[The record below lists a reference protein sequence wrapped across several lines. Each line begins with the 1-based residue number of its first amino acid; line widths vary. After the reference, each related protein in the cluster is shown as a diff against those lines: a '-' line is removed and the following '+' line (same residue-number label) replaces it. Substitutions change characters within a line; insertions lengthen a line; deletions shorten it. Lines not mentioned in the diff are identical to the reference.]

1 MAELRVSGL
10 RKAFGA
16 VEVLKG
22 IDLQLPDGAFVSF
35 LGPSGCGKSTLL
47 RCIAGLE
54 DLTKGSIHL
63 GDRDITDMPSARR
76 DIAMVF
82 QNYALYPHMSVRK
95 NMAFGLALNGMPR
108 VEIDRRVQ
116 NAAETLRITDLLDRK
131 PRQLSGGQRQRVAI
145 GRAITRQPQLF
156 LLDEPLSNL
165 DASLRVTMR
174 AELSAL
180 HDRLG
185 VTMIY
190 VTHDQVEAMTL
201 SDLVVVLDKGR
212 VAQVGRPLEL
222 FHRPANLF
230 VAGFIGSP
238 QMNLLP
244 ASVTRQSAD
253 SVTLTVNGSSLTIPT
268 AGHDPV
274 GSVAVTLGI
283 RPDRLELARLHQRL
297 GATMIYVTH
306 DQVEAMTLA
315 DKIVVLKAGRVMQVG
330 APLDVFDD
338 PANLFVAGFIG
349 SPRMN
354 VLPAVVAPG
363 DGRTVLI
370 EGDAEM
376 AVALPHL
383 LQALQP
389 GRNVSLGLRPQHLRP
404 AADGVLKLLPDVVEQ
419 LGDVGY
425 LHGLTPGGAT
435 LVAQVTERLRATPMQ
450 EMRLAFDPACAFLF
464 DSDEQRLR

>member
-1 MAELRVSGL
+1 MAELRVSRL

-54 DLTKGSIHL
+54 DLTEGSIHL

-108 VEIDRRVQ
+108 AEIDRRVQ

-180 HDRLG
+180 HGRLG

-201 SDLVVVLDKGR
+201 SDLVVVLDKGV

-238 QMNLLP
+238 QMNLLS
-244 ASVTRQSAD
+244 ASVAGQSAD
-253 SVTLTVNGSSLTIPT
+253 SVTLTVNGTSLTIPN
-268 AGHDPV
+268 AGHTPL
-274 GSVAVTLGI
+274 GSAAVTLGI
-283 RPDRLELARLHQRL
+283 RPDRLELAETGQLSGTIRLAERL
-297 GATMIYVTH
+297 GTENHLHIDLDTGGTVVAITDGTH
-306 DQVEAMTLA
+306 RARARD
-315 DKIVVLKAGRVMQVG
+315 RVQLRIPPED
-330 APLDVFDD
+330 AHVFDAEGRALPRRLD
-338 PANLFVAGFIG
+338 PATEA
-349 SPRMN
+349 
-354 VLPAVVAPG
+354 
-363 DGRTVLI
+363 LI
-370 EGDAEM
+370 TDT
-376 AVALPHL
+376 
-383 LQALQP
+383 
-389 GRNVSLGLRPQHLRP
+389 NRP
-404 AADGVLKLLPDVVEQ
+404 A
-419 LGDVGY
+419 
-425 LHGLTPGGAT
+425 
-435 LVAQVTERLRATPMQ
+435 
-450 EMRLAFDPACAFLF
+450 DPA
-464 DSDEQRLR
+464 

>member
-54 DLTKGSIHL
+54 DLTEGSIHL

-268 AGHDPV
+268 AGHAPV

-283 RPDRLELARLHQRL
+283 RPDRLELAETGQLSGTIRLAERL
-297 GATMIYVTH
+297 GTENHLHIDLDTGGTVVAITDGTH
-306 DQVEAMTLA
+306 RARARD
-315 DKIVVLKAGRVMQVG
+315 RVQLRIPPED
-330 APLDVFDD
+330 AHVFDAEGRALPRRLD
-338 PANLFVAGFIG
+338 PATEA
-349 SPRMN
+349 
-354 VLPAVVAPG
+354 
-363 DGRTVLI
+363 LI
-370 EGDAEM
+370 TDT
-376 AVALPHL
+376 
-383 LQALQP
+383 
-389 GRNVSLGLRPQHLRP
+389 NRP
-404 AADGVLKLLPDVVEQ
+404 A
-419 LGDVGY
+419 
-425 LHGLTPGGAT
+425 
-435 LVAQVTERLRATPMQ
+435 
-450 EMRLAFDPACAFLF
+450 DPA
-464 DSDEQRLR
+464 

>member
-1 MAELRVSGL
+1 MAELRVTGL
-10 RKAFGA
+10 RKSYGA

-22 IDLQLPDGAFVSF
+22 IDLCLPDGAFVCF

-54 DLTKGSIHL
+54 DLTDGAIHL
-63 GDRDITDMPSARR
+63 GDRDITHVPSARR

-95 NMAFGLALNGMPR
+95 NMAFGLALNGMPKAEIEAR
-108 VEIDRRVQ
+108 VR
-116 NAAETLRITDLLDRK
+116 NAADTLRITELLDRK

-185 VTMIY
+185 VTMVY

-201 SDLVVVLDKGR
+201 SDLVVVLDKGH

-244 ASVTRQSAD
+244 ATLLGQSAD
-253 SVTLTVNGSSLTIPT
+253 SVTLALPGATLTIPT
-268 AGHDPV
+268 AGHAPV
-274 GSVAVTLGI
+274 ASSTVTLGI
-283 RPDRLELARLHQRL
+283 RPDRLEIAPVGELAGTIRLAERL
-297 GATMIYVTH
+297 GTENHLHIDLDHGGSVVCITDGTH
-306 DQVEAMTLA
+306 PARARDRVRLRIPPA
-315 DKIVVLKAGRVMQVG
+315 DAH
-330 APLDVFDD
+330 VFDGQGNALPRQID
-338 PANLFVAGFIG
+338 PATEA
-349 SPRMN
+349 
-354 VLPAVVAPG
+354 
-363 DGRTVLI
+363 LI
-370 EGDAEM
+370 TDTT
-376 AVALPHL
+376 
-383 LQALQP
+383 
-389 GRNVSLGLRPQHLRP
+389 RP
-404 AADGVLKLLPDVVEQ
+404 AN
-419 LGDVGY
+419 
-425 LHGLTPGGAT
+425 
-435 LVAQVTERLRATPMQ
+435 
-450 EMRLAFDPACAFLF
+450 PA
-464 DSDEQRLR
+464 

>member
-1 MAELRVSGL
+1 LAELRVSRL

-54 DLTKGSIHL
+54 DLTEGSIHL

-108 VEIDRRVQ
+108 AEIDRRVQ

-180 HDRLG
+180 HGRLG

-201 SDLVVVLDKGR
+201 SDLVVVLDKGV

-238 QMNLLP
+238 QMNLLS
-244 ASVTRQSAD
+244 ASVAGQSAD
-253 SVTLTVNGSSLTIPT
+253 SVTLTVNGTSLTIPN
-268 AGHDPV
+268 AGHTPL
-274 GSVAVTLGI
+274 GSAAVTLGI
-283 RPDRLELARLHQRL
+283 RPDRLELAETGQLSGTIRLAERL
-297 GATMIYVTH
+297 GTENHLHIDLDTGGEVVAITGGTH
-306 DQVEAMTLA
+306 RARARD
-315 DKIVVLKAGRVMQVG
+315 RVQLRIPPED
-330 APLDVFDD
+330 AHVFDAEGRALPRRLD
-338 PANLFVAGFIG
+338 PATEA
-349 SPRMN
+349 
-354 VLPAVVAPG
+354 
-363 DGRTVLI
+363 LI
-370 EGDAEM
+370 TDT
-376 AVALPHL
+376 
-383 LQALQP
+383 
-389 GRNVSLGLRPQHLRP
+389 NRP
-404 AADGVLKLLPDVVEQ
+404 A
-419 LGDVGY
+419 
-425 LHGLTPGGAT
+425 
-435 LVAQVTERLRATPMQ
+435 
-450 EMRLAFDPACAFLF
+450 DPA
-464 DSDEQRLR
+464 